1 MVQKLGLVRR
11 GMKITTLPLSQ
22 IHPSWRGSLIPS
34 AFDALTRGM
43 ERERNRLS
51 GLSFLTLTFRQEYDY
66 DGLMEDLQLLK
77 GFSDE
82 ATAIHYVEQLT
93 EQALSASLAAPSY
106 GNYRWRHDPSRDNER
121 LKAKHESSLVRC
133 VHLRSFKILN
143 DSGYDSKHFQFEVV
157 CVNHPSVFGP
167 DLLTYYDAE
176 SEWVAYFIS
185 KGEE

>member
-1 MVQKLGLVRR
+1 
-11 GMKITTLPLSQ
+11 MKIATLPLSQ

-34 AFDALTRGM
+34 AFDALTRGI

-51 GLSFLTLTFRQEYDY
+51 GLSYLTLTFRQDYDC
-66 DGLMEDLQLLK
+66 DGLMEDLQLLE

-93 EQALSASLAAPSY
+93 EQTLSASLAAPSY
-106 GNYRWRHDPSRDNER
+106 GNYRWCHDPSRDNER
-121 LKAKHESSLVRC
+121 FKEKHETSLVRC
-133 VHLRSFKILN
+133 VHLRSFRVLN
-143 DSGYDSKHFQFEVV
+143 YSGYDSKYFQFEVV
-157 CVNHPSVFGP
+157 YVNYPSVFGP

-176 SEWVAYFIS
+176 LEWVAYFIS